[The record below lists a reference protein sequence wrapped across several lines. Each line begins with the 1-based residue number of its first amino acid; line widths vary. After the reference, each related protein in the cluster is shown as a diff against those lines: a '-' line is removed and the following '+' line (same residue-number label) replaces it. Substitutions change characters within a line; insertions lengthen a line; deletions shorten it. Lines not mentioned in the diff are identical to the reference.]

1 MAVHPGTTSL
11 TGKPLGSGKGAPD
24 QWVAVVKPGRILF
37 EVAGIDKK
45 EAMEAF
51 RLASMKLP
59 VNTVTLERPAGLGEI
74 IFGKKFLAKVASGA
88 PLDDEPVVPANTAP
102 KEPELVKPVKPA
114 KEAEA

>member
-1 MAVHPGTTSL
+1 
-11 TGKPLGSGKGAPD
+11 
-24 QWVAVVKPGRILF
+24 
-37 EVAGIDKK
+37 
-45 EAMEAF
+45 MEAF

-88 PLDDEPVVPANTAP
+88 PLEEAPVATGAAP

-114 KEAEA
+114 KEDEA